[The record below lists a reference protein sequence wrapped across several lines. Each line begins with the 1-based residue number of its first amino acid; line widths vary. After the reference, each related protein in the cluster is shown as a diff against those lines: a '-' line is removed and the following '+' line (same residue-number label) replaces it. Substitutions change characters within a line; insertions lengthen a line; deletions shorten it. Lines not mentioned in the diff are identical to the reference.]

1 MLPAARNLDGDHL
14 GLVQWP
20 EAALKGPG
28 SSCLSALLSFTCGF
42 PSGGLKVTPDITL
55 CSRW

>member
-1 MLPAARNLDGDHL
+1 MLPAARNLDGDRL

-20 EAALKGPG
+20 EADLKGPG
-28 SSCLSALLSFTCGF
+28 SSCLSALLSLACGF
-42 PSGGLKVTPDITL
+42 LSSGLKVTPDITL

>member
-1 MLPAARNLDGDHL
+1 MLPAARNLDVDPV

-28 SSCLSALLSFTCGF
+28 SSCLSALLSVACGF
-42 PSGGLKVTPDITL
+42 LSGGL
-55 CSRW
+55 